1 MSDIMRPIPFGR
13 LMDWI
18 LTEYRAHGSVFGVT
32 KLVRHTNGQA
42 LPIFAEKIESPYGPA
57 AGPHTQLAQNLVA
70 AYAAGSRFL
79 SSRPSRSWTARS

>member
-42 LPIFAEKIESPYGPA
+42 LPIFAEKIESP
-57 AGPHTQLAQNLVA
+57 
-70 AYAAGSRFL
+70 
-79 SSRPSRSWTARS
+79 

>member
-42 LPIFAEKIESPYGPA
+42 LPIFAEKIESPQQRSVEPPGTQVHPA
-57 AGPHTQLAQNLVA
+57 CPEPGGGLRRRKPL
-70 AYAAGSRFL
+70 F
-79 SSRPSRSWTARS
+79 